1 MNGTDRNGKQV
12 FFCFECSR
20 AFKWTNISAKE
31 LQLSKWFHKW
41 ISEGY
46 SIRQLTVMSKY
57 SSSKLRSIIHSC
69 LASEQ
74 VVKYSFSDEHY
85 LLCDGTFIE
94 GRKNG
99 LFVIMNTVESKV
111 VAGRYGVKEKQ
122 SELIQYFSELKTRGL
137 NPKSF
142 TTDGNTAISR
152 ALRTVWPEVIVQ
164 RCLVHIQRQGL
175 MWCRVNPKS
184 RAGQKL
190 RALCLQVTKIRN
202 IQTAENFLQ
211 DFFNWDRYY
220 GHRLLMGSTRG
231 WVVSDLIRAR
241 SMLLNAIPD
250 MFHFL
255 NDSNIPNTTNAL
267 EGYFSR
273 LKAKYWQH
281 RGLARESRENYF
293 RWYLSVV
300 KR

>member
-1 MNGTDRNGKQV
+1 
-12 FFCFECSR
+12 
-20 AFKWTNISAKE
+20 
-31 LQLSKWFHKW
+31 
-41 ISEGY
+41 
-46 SIRQLTVMSKY
+46 MSKY
-57 SSSKLRSIIHSC
+57 SSSKLRSIIHNC
-69 LASEQ
+69 LVSEQ
-74 VVKYSFSDEHY
+74 TVERNFSDEHY

-111 VAGRYGVKEKQ
+111 VAGRYGIKEKQ
-122 SELIQYFSELKTRGL
+122 SVLTQYFSELKSEGL
-137 NPKSF
+137 KPKSF
-142 TTDGNTAISR
+142 TTDGNTAIVR
-152 ALRTVWPEVIVQ
+152 ALRAVWPNVIVQ

-190 RALCLQVTKIRN
+190 RLLFLQVTKITDRH
-202 IQTAENFLQ
+202 TAENFLQ
-211 DFFNWDRYY
+211 DFFNWNERY
-220 GHRLLMGSTRG
+220 GCKLLMGKTRG

-255 NDSNIPNTTNAL
+255 NDPNIPNTTNAL

-281 RGLARESRENYF
+281 RGLARHNRENYF